1 VGERELDARFY
12 FLKQQ
17 RRILM
22 YFSFPVEEE
31 GYTEVLVSKHANTP
45 PILKLRAIEVIGHR
59 RKEFKARV
67 REGINGN
74 LIKDHPFLFE
84 SVFGA
89 LDKAREIAKE
99 ILKER
104 KLLN

>member
-1 VGERELDARFY
+1 
-12 FLKQQ
+12 
-17 RRILM
+17 M

-45 PILKLRAIEVIGHR
+45 PILKLRAIEVIG
-59 RKEFKARV
+59 RKGKSFKARV
-67 REGINGN
+67 REGWNGN
-74 LIKDHPFLFE
+74 LIKDYPFLFE
-84 SVFGA
+84 SVDEA
-89 LDKAREIAKE
+89 LHKTREIAKE